1 MREGFGSVLSVI
13 EPFKDIEDARAFAQ
27 AIVDTVREPLL
38 VLDGDLRVLAVS
50 RSFYLTFQV
59 HHQDVLG
66 RPLYAL
72 GDGQWN
78 IPALRMN
85 LENIIRER
93 AAMDRLRSSM
103 SFRRSAAVS
112 CS

>member
-1 MREGFGSVLSVI
+1 MI

-72 GDGQWN
+72 GNGQWN
-78 IPALRMN
+78 IPALRMKF
-85 LENIIRER
+85 REHHPGARRHGPVRGR
-93 AAMDRLRSSM
+93 A
-103 SFRRSAAVS
+103 
-112 CS
+112 